1 MDQDDTLL
9 LKTVDGMKNEITEF
23 LAELVKAK
31 SVNPPGDTRDVIEV
45 IRSKLASAGLEV
57 KLLSV
62 DEDKPNIVAKLGPVQ
77 PKKKLELLYNSHVDT
92 VPVGE
97 IEKWQHEPFGA
108 EVEDGKMYGRGIA
121 DAKGS
126 VAGMVM
132 AAKALADSNIELS
145 GNLVINP
152 VSDEEVGGFKG
163 AKHVLDS
170 EEINPDYVV
179 VGEIT
184 ANKIAI
190 AEKGIIWFKI
200 TTEGRTAHA
209 STPWDGINAI
219 DKMINLLK
227 MIDNKVVEQL
237 KQRKHLLTPPPSM
250 NIGMITGGVKTNV
263 VADKCEVTIDRR
275 ILPNETIEGATKE
288 LQDVIDDMKKQ
299 DPEFKAKMEVLLT
312 GSPIETSQDSPIV
325 KMSQEVCS
333 SRGISDKPVGY
344 LQASD
349 GRFYAEKGIPTILLG
364 PGLAELAHSPDEWIA
379 LEEVVEATKIYS
391 LLAAKVLR

>member
-1 MDQDDTLL
+1 MDQDDNLL

-45 IRSKLASAGLEV
+45 IRRKLKSAGIEA

-62 DEDKPNIVAKLGPVQ
+62 DEDKPNIVAKLGPAQ
-77 PKKKLELLYNSHVDT
+77 LKKKLELLYNSHVDT

-97 IEKWQHEPFGA
+97 IEKWKHDPFGA
-108 EVEDGKMYGRGIA
+108 KVENGKMYGRGIA

-126 VAGMVM
+126 IAAMVM
-132 AAKALADSNIELS
+132 AAKAIADSNIELS

-170 EEINPDYVV
+170 GEINPDYVV

-184 ANKIAI
+184 TNKIAI
-190 AEKGIIWFKI
+190 AEKGIVWFKI

-227 MIDNKVVEQL
+227 MIDSKVVQQL
-237 KQRKHLLTPPPSM
+237 KQRKHALTPPPSM

-288 LQDVIDDMKKQ
+288 LQDVIDEMKKQ
-299 DPEFKAKMEVLLT
+299 DPDFNAKIEVLLT

-325 KMSQEVCS
+325 KMAQEVCN
-333 SRGISDKPVGY
+333 SRGISDKPEGY

-364 PGLAELAHSPDEWIA
+364 PGLAELAHSPDEWINPD
-379 LEEVVEATKIYS
+379 EVVEATRIYS
-391 LLAAKVLR
+391 LLAAKVLK

>member
-1 MDQDDTLL
+1 M
-9 LKTVDGMKNEITEF
+9 
-23 LAELVKAK
+23 
-31 SVNPPGDTRDVIEV
+31 
-45 IRSKLASAGLEV
+45 
-57 KLLSV
+57 
-62 DEDKPNIVAKLGPVQ
+62 DEDKPNIVAKLGADRSE
-77 PKKKLELLYNSHVDT
+77 KKLELLYNSHVDT

-97 IEKWQHEPFGA
+97 IEKWKHEPFGA
-108 EVEDGKMYGRGIA
+108 EIENGKMYGRGIA

-132 AAKALADSNIELS
+132 AAKAIADSNIELN
-145 GNLVINP
+145 GRLVINP

-170 EEINPDYVV
+170 GEINPDYAVI
-179 VGEIT
+179 GEIT
-184 ANKIAI
+184 TNKIAI
-190 AEKGIIWFKI
+190 AEKGLVWFKI

-227 MIDNKVVEQL
+227 MIDNKVVQQL
-237 KQRKHLLTPPPSM
+237 KQRKHPLTPPPSM
-250 NIGMITGGVKTNV
+250 NIGMISGGVKTNV

-288 LQDVIDDMKKQ
+288 LQDVIDNMKKQ
-299 DPEFKAKMEVLLT
+299 DPEFKANMEVLLT

-325 KMSQEVCS
+325 TMTQEVCK
-333 SRGISDKPVGY
+333 SRGISDKPEGY

-364 PGLAELAHSPDEWIA
+364 PGLAELAHSPDEWINI
-379 LEEVVEATKIYS
+379 EEVVEATRIYS
-391 LLAAKVLR
+391 LLATKVLK